1 MGGARSGDAVCLDGG
16 DKRGV
21 ADEGQPLVEW
31 ETCGHDFHLTIIH
44 WRDARDFHVSE
55 LLVLLDDGS
64 CLGEDP
70 TPRPFL
76 WHGPASE
83 EAGLG
88 ASCEMV
94 TIGVQFC
101 SAPTKPLSEGE
112 AEAETASE
120 DDVEAERLQL
130 SLLTYLLTYL

>member
-1 MGGARSGDAVCLDGG
+1 MGGARSGDAVRLDGG

-44 WRDARDFHVSE
+44 WGDARDFHVGE
-55 LLVLLDDGS
+55 LLVLLDDGT

-83 EAGLG
+83 EAGPG
-88 ASCEMV
+88 ASC
-94 TIGVQFC
+94 
-101 SAPTKPLSEGE
+101 
-112 AEAETASE
+112 
-120 DDVEAERLQL
+120 
-130 SLLTYLLTYL
+130 